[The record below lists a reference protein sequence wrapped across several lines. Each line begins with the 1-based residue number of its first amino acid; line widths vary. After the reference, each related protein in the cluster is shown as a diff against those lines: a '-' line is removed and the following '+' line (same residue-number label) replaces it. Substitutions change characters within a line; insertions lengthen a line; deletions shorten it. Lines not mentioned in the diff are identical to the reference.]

1 MCGSS
6 SFYLLCVWG
15 VQKDRFANLANN
27 LPKWYNLVRHGYK
40 APDPRLFQHR
50 PTACCETA
58 SRFVVSA
65 AAVAPPPSPL
75 EVALSHPADAFH
87 RPPTPTGTHPR
98 TTGGYTPAST
108 RQQCQNIGEDGQ
120 GDGWWLQEKSGG
132 RLALRVTS
140 RLLPRAWRGP
150 RDGDVDAPSLRRP
163 AAGTCGQRAPV
174 RSSGRRWRLGR
185 GGAGPRR
192 GLQQPAGDPGSRPT
206 SPAHRPAAAGREG
219 DSDGWGEVR
228 APGSRPRSPRR
239 APGHLRARWGSSGGR
254 GGRAAKQG

>member
-1 MCGSS
+1 MVIRRPIRVYSNIGPQLAAKRPAVSS
-6 SFYLLCVWG
+6 SRRRRSPRRPRPRGCSLPPSR
-15 VQKDRFANLANN
+15 RF
-27 LPKWYNLVRHGYK
+27 
-40 APDPRLFQHR
+40 
-50 PTACCETA
+50 
-58 SRFVVSA
+58 
-65 AAVAPPPSPL
+65 PPPTYAHGHSPTYDGW
-75 EVALSHPADAFH
+75 VYPRQH
-87 RPPTPTGTHPR
+87 PPTMPEHRGRRP
-98 TTGGYTPAST
+98 
-108 RQQCQNIGEDGQ
+108 

-174 RSSGRRWRLGR
+174 RSSGRRWRLGAR
-185 GGAGPRR
+185 GGGAPAG
-192 GLQQPAGDPGSRPT
+192 GLQPAGDPGSRPT

-254 GGRAAKQG
+254 AARQG